1 MSAKRV
7 TPGAPVTPP
16 TEEQVLA
23 FLAAADEDTVIRVI
37 DRLGSAWSGFEPKQV
52 GKLFE
57 ESMPEG
63 LRPLTEDELTAH
75 IVEEARALQ
84 AADEEERA
92 ALLRRVAEIRATL
105 AKNRPVVDWK
115 TVEAWKRDE
124 AVDDWQRV
132 ASLTTQQ
139 TKGDDAD
146 GR

>member
-1 MSAKRV
+1 MRINKVSKV
-7 TPGAPVTPP
+7 TEA
-16 TEEQVLA
+16 QVGA
-23 FLAAADEDTVIRVI
+23 FLAGADEETVIRIV

-84 AADEEERA
+84 AAEEQERA
-92 ALLRRVAEIRATL
+92 AVSRKVAEFRA
-105 AKNRPVVDWK
+105 AQERNRAVFDH
-115 TVEAWKRDE
+115 EAVAWSEDE

-132 ASLTTQQ
+132 ASLEAPD
-139 TKGDDAD
+139 KGDHTD
-146 GR
+146 G